1 MSTSEE
7 EIDWAAA
14 ADDTIVCYCAHVDKG
29 RIVAAIRAGAQDG
42 RAIHAA
48 TGAGFGGRCME
59 LNPRKRCCHSDIEQL
74 INLYGK
80 NE

>member
-1 MSTSEE
+1 MSTPEE

-14 ADDTIVCYCAHVDKG
+14 ADDTIVCYCSYVDKG
-29 RIVAAIRAGAQDG
+29 RIVATIRAGARDG

-48 TGAGFGGRCME
+48 TGAGFGGQCME
-59 LNPRKRCCHSDIEQL
+59 LNPHGRCCHSDIEQL